1 MRGAGRVADAYRP
14 PPPGRGRGPP
24 RGWLSSRDTR
34 MCPRPAQIVTHCILT
49 LHTPFL
55 CDGIDIARRFIS
67 TAQPPDNTARAAQD
81 LSIFKENTSS
91 SINLQVRGHFR
102 KSVTNQTHIFPT
114 PPARLPQATNTPK
127 STTETH
133 RDLVKLCS
141 AGASLPPV
149 PGFGRESCVPPDSRS
164 NMLRDPST
172 GWVPQSFM
180 SQCRATEDQ
189 CASLSVVPLRTDA
202 AFSASCH

>member
-1 MRGAGRVADAYRP
+1 MRGAGRVADAYQP

-34 MCPRPAQIVTHCILT
+34 MCPRPSQIVTHCIPT

-55 CDGIDIARRFIS
+55 CDGVDIARRLIS
-67 TAQPPDNTARAAQD
+67 TAQPPDSTARAAQD
-81 LSIFKENTSS
+81 FSIFKENTSS

-102 KSVTNQTHIFPT
+102 KRVTNQTHIFPT

-127 STTETH
+127 TRH
-133 RDLVKLCS
+133 DLVKLCS

-180 SQCRATEDQ
+180 FQRRAAENR
-189 CASLSVVPLRTDA
+189 CSVLSVVPLSNIA